1 MMFSLIGSLIGLVT
15 SVGPGMFNKWM
26 DQKQDAK
33 DKAHELALMAQQSA
47 DKRDIA
53 IIDQAGAANVAIQ
66 ETVQTTL
73 RQSAQWVVNYSGTVR
88 PTITYSFFAGWL
100 LLIILLA
107 FDFITQDQFALV
119 WSGETAGIFSVI
131 ISHWFGNKLVSKWTR

>member
-1 MMFSLIGSLIGLVT
+1 MFSLIGSVIGLFT
-15 SVGPGMFNKWM
+15 SVGPGIF
-26 DQKQDAK
+26 KQIMDAK
-33 DKAHELALMAQQSA
+33 AQKRDQAHELAIMSQQSA

-53 IIDQAGAANVAIQ
+53 ITDQAGAANVAIQ

-107 FDFITQDQFALV
+107 FGFITQGQFALV